1 MYAAGQATP
10 QTSTVNWSNG
20 GAVAT
25 TTVSAVNASAQVA
38 VYCAPNSST
47 DLILDIIG
55 SSLTGRTSG
64 VARPPRR
71 TIDLALLVS

>member
-1 MYAAGQATP
+1 MLATLTVVNGSSNGGFLTMYAAGQATP

-55 SSLTGRTSG
+55 YYR
-64 VARPPRR
+64 
-71 TIDLALLVS
+71 